1 MKHKNSSISAWKQKE
16 TQGNAEKKFPQSTEV
31 EWRSA
36 RNATSRLYIYA
47 QNEMETENLGLYPPK
62 DLVTQALLLIL
73 HRPTA
78 HINEQR

>member
-1 MKHKNSSISAWKQKE
+1 MQQAD
-16 TQGNAEKKFPQSTEV
+16 
-31 EWRSA
+31 
-36 RNATSRLYIYA
+36 YIYA

-62 DLVTQALLLIL
+62 GLVTQALLLIL